1 MTHLDDIL
9 PELVMGTLDLASQQ
23 AAERH
28 LAGCERCS
36 AEVARLAPVMK
47 GLAALVLPGEVPPGV
62 LPRVM
67 AEMEGPGRF
76 ARFADK
82 VARLFDLTRE
92 KALAVL
98 ESLSDPS
105 AWLPGPTDEIQ
116 ILPVETGPAKAGM
129 LAAFVRLPPGARFPR
144 HTHHG
149 HEWNLVLEGGLRE
162 GSGEETWPGEMLE
175 KAEGSAHDFMAL
187 EGPAC
192 ITASVIDGVTSF
204 DEEPAPA

>member
-9 PELVMGTLDLASQQ
+9 PELVMGTLELATRQE
-23 AAERH
+23 AERH
-28 LAGCERCS
+28 LATCERCS
-36 AEVARLAPVMK
+36 AEAARLASGVR
-47 GLAALVLPGEVPPGV
+47 GLAAVVVPEAPPPGV
-62 LPRVM
+62 LARVV

-82 VARLFDLTRE
+82 VAALLDITRE

-105 AWLPGPTDEIQ
+105 AWLPGPTAEIH
-116 ILPVETGPAKAGM
+116 LVPVEAGPARAGA
-129 LAAFVRLPPGARFPR
+129 LAAFVRVPPGARFPR

-149 HEWNLVLEGGLRE
+149 REWNLVLEGGLRE
-162 GSGEETWPGEMLE
+162 DSGHETWPGELLE
-175 KAEGSAHDFMAL
+175 KVEGSAHDFVAL

-192 ITASVIDGVTSF
+192 IAASLIDGVTSF